1 MRKVLEN
8 RSLSDEERMDAL
20 ENQLNEARFL
30 AEEADRKYDEV
41 ARKLAMV
48 EADLERAEERAETGE
63 SKIVE
68 LEEELRVV
76 GNNLKSLEVSEEK
89 ANQREEAYKEQI
101 KQLTNKLKA
110 AEPAQSSLSAPYR
123 SCRRKSTGSKM
134 SWLMRRK
141 SIRTLPTKWT
151 KPSPNSLGSKFMF
164 KAEQSCGLAW
174 LTITKR
180 YLRCS
185 LTSML
190 ALLVY

>member
-1 MRKVLEN
+1 MLMLRAWWIFE
-8 RSLSDEERMDAL
+8 SLYELRLLKYGTIYLCCTRISCWEDA
-20 ENQLNEARFL
+20 EQPW
-30 AEEADRKYDEV
+30 
-41 ARKLAMV
+41 ARKAAAVTLAF
-48 EADLERAEERAETGE
+48 L
-63 SKIVE
+63 
-68 LEEELRVV
+68 
-76 GNNLKSLEVSEEK
+76 
-89 ANQREEAYKEQI
+89 Q
-101 KQLTNKLKA
+101 
-110 AEPAQSSLSAPYR
+110 
-123 SCRRKSTGSKM
+123 M

-190 ALLVY
+190 ALLVYLEVMSVTTIIIEVTIIPSLIFLRNCQQRNIPAMIVHC